1 MQSRRTSEG
10 GIWIMKQNGNVLL
23 RECEP
28 FFHMS
33 HDELLQKAVELQ
45 REVNILKSENLDLRE
60 IIRIMEDR

>member
-1 MQSRRTSEG
+1 
-10 GIWIMKQNGNVLL
+10 MKKNGNVLL

-28 FFHMS
+28 FFHMT

-45 REVNILKSENLDLRE
+45 REVNILKSDNNDLRE

>member
-1 MQSRRTSEG
+1 
-10 GIWIMKQNGNVLL
+10 MKKNGNVLL

-45 REVNILKSENLDLRE
+45 REVNLLRLENLDLRE

>member
-1 MQSRRTSEG
+1 
-10 GIWIMKQNGNVLL
+10 MKKNGSVLL

-33 HDELLQKAVELQ
+33 HDELLQKEVELQ
-45 REVNILKSENLDLRE
+45 REVNILKSENLDLIE

>member
-1 MQSRRTSEG
+1 MQSSRTSKG
-10 GIWIMKQNGNVLL
+10 GIWIMKKNVNVLL

-28 FFHMS
+28 FFHMT

-45 REVNILKSENLDLRE
+45 REVNILKSENTDLRE

>member
-1 MQSRRTSEG
+1 
-10 GIWIMKQNGNVLL
+10 MKKNGNVLL

-45 REVNILKSENLDLRE
+45 REVNILKSENLDLKE
-60 IIRIMEDR
+60 IIRIMEEK

>member
-1 MQSRRTSEG
+1 MN
-10 GIWIMKQNGNVLL
+10 KNGNVLL

-45 REVNILKSENLDLRE
+45 REVNILKSENNYLKEYIDLFERE
-60 IIRIMEDR
+60 NQRNTCKNFYFA

>member
-1 MQSRRTSEG
+1 
-10 GIWIMKQNGNVLL
+10 MKKNMNVLL

-28 FFHMS
+28 FFHMT

-45 REVNILKSENLDLRE
+45 REVNVLKSENLDLRE

>member
-1 MQSRRTSEG
+1 
-10 GIWIMKQNGNVLL
+10 MKKNGNVLL

-45 REVNILKSENLDLRE
+45 REVNLLRLENLDL
-60 IIRIMEDR
+60 IKHIRIMEEK

>member
-1 MQSRRTSEG
+1 
-10 GIWIMKQNGNVLL
+10 MKQNGNVLL

-45 REVNILKSENLDLRE
+45 REVNILKSENRDLIE
-60 IIRIMEDR
+60 RIYLLENERKSKTYESHFFF